1 MKQAKE
7 KVNKNKQ
14 IHQANMQTNKQTKNP
29 LPTNPVN
36 LSQCIIKLLV
46 AKMLSV
52 THYFLN
58 MLFIYLFI

>member
-14 IHQANMQTNKQTKNP
+14 NIKTNMQTNKQTKN
-29 LPTNPVN
+29 LLLTNPVN
-36 LSQCIIKLLV
+36 LSQCIIKLSV

-58 MLFIYLFI
+58 MFLLYYW